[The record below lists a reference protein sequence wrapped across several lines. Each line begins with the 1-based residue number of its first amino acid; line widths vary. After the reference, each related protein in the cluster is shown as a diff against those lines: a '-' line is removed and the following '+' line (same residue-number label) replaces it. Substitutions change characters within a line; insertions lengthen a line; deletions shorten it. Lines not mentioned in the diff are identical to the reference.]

1 MPSTSRKAGSK
12 SGQALVEFALILP
25 LLLVLLLGVA
35 DFGRVFQAEIVI
47 ESASRAAAEAGA
59 IEYLRTQD
67 IREAKPGAL
76 AYYQRIHAIAS
87 HAACTEARILPNTT
101 YAGGLCPTWP
111 AVLVCVHDA
120 DSVDPLCDGTPA
132 TGYTDGLPNCTGMS
146 GGWSTAEDS
155 QSHDY
160 VEVRLCYHFTT
171 LFNLH
176 LSLPFSAGISVGDL
190 YIQRTAV
197 FTVAD
202 Y

>member
-1 MPSTSRKAGSK
+1 
-12 SGQALVEFALILP
+12 LVEFALILP

-67 IREAKPGAL
+67 IREADPGDL

-101 YAGGLCPTWP
+101 YAGGLCSTWP
-111 AVLVCVHDA
+111 AVVVCVHDA

-132 TGYTDGLPNCTGMS
+132 TGYSDGLPNCTAMS
-146 GGWSTAEDS
+146 SGWNTTEDS

-160 VEVRLCYHFTT
+160 VEVRLCYHFST

-176 LSLPFSAGISVGDL
+176 LSLPFSAGISVGDI
-190 YIQRTAV
+190 YIQRTAI